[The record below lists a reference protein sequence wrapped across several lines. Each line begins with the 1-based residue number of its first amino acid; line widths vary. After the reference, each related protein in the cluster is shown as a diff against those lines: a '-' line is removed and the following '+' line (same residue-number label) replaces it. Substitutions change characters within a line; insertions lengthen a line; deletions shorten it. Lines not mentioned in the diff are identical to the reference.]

1 MEKRNVF
8 LAVYRQY
15 GTKWGC
21 KREVTTARLDK
32 KTFPISDL

>member
-1 MEKRNVF
+1 MEKRNVL

-21 KREVTTARLDK
+21 KREVTTGLDK